1 MTPMQGP
8 RRAALAAMLAA
19 SAGLAGAACETQF
32 PTARVTEKL
41 ADPRYQHC
49 RHVAQDYAAQ
59 LVEQESQLK
68 TLRPAYGRKLERDEG
83 TGDDAKAR
91 VQLRLDR
98 YDTNRG
104 KLLAAAAAL
113 RPYPEVAGTAA
124 SASAVAAALGQR
136 SAARQR
142 LKDAHM
148 VSQALNASIADAAS
162 VFGADETGAYCKQ
175 DYAYRV
181 GAGLQA
187 LLAACL
193 KDE

>member
-19 SAGLAGAACETQF
+19 SAGLAAAACETEF
-32 PTARVTEKL
+32 PTARITEKL
-41 ADPRYQHC
+41 ADPRYQQC

-83 TGDDAKAR
+83 TGDEAKAR

-98 YDTNRG
+98 FDTSRRT
-104 KLLAAAAAL
+104 LLDRAAAL
-113 RPYPEVAGTAA
+113 RTYPEAAGAAA
-124 SASAVAAALGQR
+124 SASAVAAALDQR

-142 LKDAHM
+142 LKEAHM
-148 VSQALNASIADAAS
+148 ASQALNASIADTAS
-162 VFGADETGAYCKQ
+162 VLDAAETGAYCKQ

-181 GAGLQA
+181 GGGLQA

-193 KDE
+193 KD